1 MCLWDY
7 LYKVLDGP
15 KPDSEETVAESWN
28 EGLHRISE
36 RLANEAIKSVTQ
48 EVLCD
53 GAMNLK
59 F

>member
-1 MCLWDY
+1 
-7 LYKVLDGP
+7 
-15 KPDSEETVAESWN
+15 VAESWN